1 MSLKAR
7 FASRF
12 ASLDADDPTALAL
25 RLTAVELLLRPMG
38 PGWILVPLLAVAVL
52 ALLATP
58 VLLSAW
64 TWYAAA
70 ALVAMRIVAD
80 WPLPDNHIYLL
91 GYWCLA
97 IALALGSPQR
107 RERLTGSTRLLLG
120 LAFAFAVL
128 WKAVLSP
135 DYRDGRFFTVTLLS
149 DPRFAEVTQLVGRMS
164 ADTLASNRRVL
175 APLPEGAELA
185 DPEPLTLT
193 PSFGA
198 LVGAATW
205 GALLLETLVAAAFL
219 LGSGPGLQRAQ
230 HGLLLAFC
238 LVTYAF
244 APVAG
249 FGWLLLA
256 MGCSLCRPGQPL
268 MCATYVAAWLAVL
281 FYAEINWASP
291 LLQWMS
297 P

>member
-7 FASRF
+7 LTALS
-12 ASLDADDPTALAL
+12 AAEPTAIAL

-38 PGWILVPLLAVAVL
+38 PGWILAPLVLVATL

-70 ALVAMRIVAD
+70 GLVAARIIVD

-97 IALALGSPQR
+97 MGLALGSRMPAR
-107 RERLTGSTRLLLG
+107 TLAESSRLLLG
-120 LAFAFAVL
+120 LAFAFAVI
-128 WKAVLSP
+128 WKATLSP
-135 DYRDGRFFTVTLLS
+135 DYRDTRFFTVTLLT
-149 DPRFAEVTQLVGRMS
+149 DARFADVTRLIGRMS
-164 ADTLASNRRVL
+164 IETLADNRRAL
-175 APLPEGAELA
+175 EPLPEGAELL
-185 DPEPLTLT
+185 EPRALTLT
-193 PSFGA
+193 RSFGV
-198 LVGAATW
+198 LVAAATW
-205 GALLLETLVAAAFL
+205 GTLAFEALVAATFL
-219 LGSGPGLQRAQ
+219 YPTGRAIERAR
-230 HGLLLAFC
+230 HTLLLLFC

-256 MGCSLCRPGQPL
+256 MGCSLCRPDQPL
-268 MCATYVAAWLAVL
+268 LRVGYVAAWFVVL
-281 FYAEINWASP
+281 FYAEIRWTSP

-297 P
+297 